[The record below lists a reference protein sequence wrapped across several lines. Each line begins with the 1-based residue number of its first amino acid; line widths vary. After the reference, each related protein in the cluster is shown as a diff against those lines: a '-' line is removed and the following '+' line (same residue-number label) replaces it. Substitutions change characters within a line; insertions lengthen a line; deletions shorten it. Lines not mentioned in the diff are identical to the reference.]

1 MDQDI
6 PPSDADRTQLQ
17 QIIAGLT
24 EGVILIDPDQTIAWA
39 NEKALELHGVKT
51 LAELGATVTE
61 FRQRFVLMNRDNHT
75 LPPGDEPIERLLAGK
90 GFSEAV
96 VQVARPDLGKHGLAK
111 HWVHQIRTLV
121 LTDPN
126 GQPDCLVLIINDETE
141 RFNAEERFER
151 AFNANP
157 APALIAR
164 LSDMRYVRVNQGF
177 LELTGFESEDLLGR
191 SMVEFDVLRQVD
203 RRDLAVKRLH
213 AHETIPQMEGCL
225 ALPGGQ
231 ERVVLIGGQP
241 IEIGDEDCMLFT
253 FADLHPRHLA
263 QQALKHSEERFSKAF
278 HLAPGPMA
286 ILTLDGLRILDVNTA
301 FTTATGWR
309 REEVVGRVEAELE
322 RWSTGEKR
330 EEFEHQLREH
340 GYIRGVD
347 VRLRAKDGTLGDF
360 LMSAETVEIH
370 GTPCVLSLMVD
381 ITERKQTEMELLAAI
396 DAVMQDTAW
405 LGQKIVE
412 KLTAITGTGSP
423 AVKST
428 EISSLP
434 ERLRD
439 VLSLVAEGLSDDDIA
454 TKLEIKRN
462 TVRNHITAIYR
473 RLGIRK
479 RSAVIVWARERGLGA
494 SAKSRAT
501 PAKSKSRVS
510 P

>member
-1 MDQDI
+1 MTAI
-6 PPSDADRTQLQ
+6 PSSDADRTQLQ

-24 EGVILIDPDQTIAWA
+24 EGVILIDPDQKIAWA

-51 LAELGATVTE
+51 VAELGATVSE
-61 FRQRFVLMNRDNHT
+61 FRKRFRLVNPDNHT
-75 LPPGDEPIERLLAGK
+75 LPPGDDPIERVLAGK
-90 GFSEAV
+90 AFSEAV
-96 VQVARPDLGKHGLAK
+96 VQVTRPGLAR

-141 RFNAEERFER
+141 WFNAEERFER

-177 LELTGFESEDLLGR
+177 LELTGFETEDLIGR

-203 RRDLAVKRLH
+203 QRDLAIKRLH

-263 QQALKHSEERFSKAF
+263 QQALKHSEERFSNAF

-301 FTTATGWR
+301 FTTVTGWR
-309 REEVVGRVEAELE
+309 REEVVGRVEAELQ

-330 EEFEHQLREH
+330 KEFERQLKEH
-340 GYIRGVD
+340 GSIRGAD

-360 LMSAETVEIH
+360 LISAETVEIH

-396 DAVMQDTAW
+396 DAVMQDTSW

-412 KLTAITGTGSP
+412 KLVAITGTGRP
-423 AVKST
+423 AAQST

-454 TKLEIKRN
+454 SRLGIKRN

-479 RSAVIVWARERGLGA
+479 RSAVVVWARERGLGA
-494 SAKSRAT
+494 SAKSRTT
-501 PAKSKSRVS
+501 PAKSKPRKSS
-510 P
+510 